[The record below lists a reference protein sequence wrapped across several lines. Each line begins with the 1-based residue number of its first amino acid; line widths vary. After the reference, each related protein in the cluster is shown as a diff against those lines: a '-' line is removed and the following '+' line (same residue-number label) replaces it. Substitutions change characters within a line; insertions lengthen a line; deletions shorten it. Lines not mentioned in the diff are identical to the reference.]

1 MHEVIDAVGHAVH
14 HHPKDG
20 TAAADSTSRAAGE
33 TRNPL
38 TIDSDDEELES
49 PESPSA
55 PTPQDKWSRRVA
67 SLDAES

>member
-20 TAAADSTSRAAGE
+20 TAADSTSRAAGE

-38 TIDSDDEELES
+38 TIDSDDKELES

>member
-14 HHPKDG
+14 HHPKDR
-20 TAAADSTSRAAGE
+20 TAAADSTSFAAGE

-49 PESPSA
+49 PESP
-55 PTPQDKWSRRVA
+55 TPQDKWSRRVA
-67 SLDAES
+67 SLEAES

>member
-33 TRNPL
+33 TRNRL
-38 TIDSDDEELES
+38 TIHSDDEELES

-67 SLDAES
+67 SLDVE

>member
-1 MHEVIDAVGHAVH
+1 MHEVIDAVEHAVH